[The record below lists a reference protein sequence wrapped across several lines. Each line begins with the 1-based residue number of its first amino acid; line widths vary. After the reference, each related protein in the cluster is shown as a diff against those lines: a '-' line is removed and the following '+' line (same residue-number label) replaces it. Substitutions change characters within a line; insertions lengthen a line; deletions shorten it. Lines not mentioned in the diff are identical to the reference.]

1 VDQVGG
7 RLDAGIG
14 GNRGGGGA
22 SGGGRGGAL
31 GRVLGALP
39 GAGVSVSKTGSQQD
53 TLRHGTDNTRSS
65 DSSSTSSSGVRDEH
79 SNGTGATSS
88 DGTYDRS
95 GVFSRASST
104 SSSSLTHEQ
113 ALARARSYTETARKL
128 EELSQSLSRDASYA
142 ETHGMQLSENM
153 SQDLAQW
160 YRAQQVSNPGLDAPE
175 LWATDLSDHQRAV
188 RGEMIT
194 RWMREKQDGIR
205 EEIAGKLQ
213 EPDLVQVHRP
223 GVDSAADVSGS
234 YRPHGVSGI
243 PAGPAGGNAG
253 AAQAIIERGGEQ
265 LEGDRVAARAA
276 RTGAVQGSVDVQ
288 SEVNRDHNRGFFV
301 DPKLRE

>member
-1 VDQVGG
+1 M
-7 RLDAGIG
+7 
-14 GNRGGGGA
+14 
-22 SGGGRGGAL
+22 
-31 GRVLGALP
+31 
-39 GAGVSVSKTGSQQD
+39 SVSKTGSQQD

-65 DSSSTSSSGVRDEH
+65 DSSSTSSSGIRDEH

-88 DGTYDRS
+88 NGTYDRS

-113 ALARARSYTETARKL
+113 ALARARSYIESARKL
-128 EELSQSLSRDASYA
+128 EELSQQLSRDASYA

-153 SQDLAQW
+153 SQDLARW

-194 RWMREKQDGIR
+194 RWMSEKQDNIR
-205 EEIAGKLQ
+205 EEIAGRLQ
-213 EPDLVQVHRP
+213 EPDLVQVQRP
-223 GVDSAADVSGS
+223 SVDSAADVSGS
-234 YRPHGVSGI
+234 YRPHGVLGI
-243 PAGPAGGNAG
+243 PSGPAGGNPG
-253 AAQAIIERGGEQ
+253 AAQAVIERGGEQ
-265 LEGDRVAARAA
+265 LEGERAAARAV

-288 SEVNRDHNRGFFV
+288 SEVNRDNNRGFFV